1 MIFKRKETK
10 IDSSKSVNIKK
21 SILVLAPQPFFQNR
35 GTPIAVK
42 LLVEELVALN
52 YDVHLLVFH
61 EGEDLDIP
69 GVHIH
74 RTPSIW
80 GVHNIPPSIS
90 WKKIVC
96 DVLMF
101 FKGLSLLRQY
111 NFKLVHAVEES
122 VFLAMV
128 YKLLFGKQYIYDMD
142 SSLAQQLVEKMAF
155 LKPFSSLFQLF
166 EKAAI
171 KGSCGVVAVC
181 GALEEIALAHAPE
194 KHVIRLEDISFLDHA
209 SVVGDNLREKYQIS
223 GPLMLY
229 VGNLEGYQGINLL
242 FEGFRLASDR
252 GCRGNIVII
261 GGSESAIA
269 EYREV
274 ACKLDIDKNV
284 YFCGPRPIE
293 KLGHYLAQADILLSP
308 RDQGNNT
315 PMKLY
320 SYLDSGKAILATD
333 LLTHTQVLTSE
344 FACLVPPTPEGMAT
358 GIARL
363 LGDSALTKSL
373 GQKGRR
379 VAREKFSLKNYRKK
393 LKKFHLNIISSLNI

>member
-1 MIFKRKETK
+1 MIFKHKETK
-10 IDSSKSVNIKK
+10 TDSSESTTVKK

-42 LLVEELVALN
+42 LLVEELAALG
-52 YDVHLLVFH
+52 YEVHLLVFH
-61 EGEDLDIP
+61 EGDDLEMP

-80 GVHNIPPSIS
+80 GIHNIPPSIS

-101 FKGLSLLRQY
+101 FKGLSLLRTH

-128 YKLLFGKQYIYDMD
+128 YKLLFRIQYIYDMD
-142 SSLAQQLVEKMAF
+142 SSLALQLVEKMPF
-155 LKPFSSLFQLF
+155 LRPLNSVFQSF
-166 EKAAI
+166 EKVAI

-194 KHVIRLEDISFLDHA
+194 KYVVRLEDISFLDHA
-209 SVVGDNLREKYQIS
+209 SVVGDNLREKYKIS

-229 VGNLEGYQGINLL
+229 VGNLEGYQGIDLL

-261 GGSESAIA
+261 GGTETAIA
-269 EYREV
+269 EYRER
-274 ACKLDIDKNV
+274 ASKLEIDQNV

-333 LLTHTQVLTSE
+333 LLTHTQVLSSE
-344 FACLVPPTPEGMAT
+344 FACLVPPTPEGMAG

-363 LGDSALTKSL
+363 LGDSRLTKRL
-373 GQKGRR
+373 GRKGRR
-379 VAREKFSLKNYRKK
+379 VAQERFSLKSYRKK
-393 LKKFHLNIISSLNI
+393 LKNFHLNIISTLKI